1 MDYDRIALPM
11 TLRFPRPGDRI
22 RPLGMDGT
30 KKLKNE
36 FIDRK
41 IPLRMRKRTPL
52 IADAHSVLWV
62 VGAIL
67 SDRVKITDRAKKI
80 LKIEII

>member
-1 MDYDRIALPM
+1 MDYDCIVLPL

-30 KKLKNE
+30 KKLKDE

-62 VGAIL
+62 VGFVL
-67 SDRVKITDRAKKI
+67 SDRVKITDRVKKI